1 MKTDNITYI
10 ILFTLI
16 PTLAP
21 ALLVFSGK
29 NPKSFQ
35 YNFIYLFV
43 TILVNVL
50 IILAGYYYYKL
61 FCTDVDHKDES
72 KNFDKTSNIFKR
84 IIEPGF
90 DTLFLTIIL
99 INVELVLK
107 YISSFLNPKSIL
119 RKIVNI
125 FFGTYISLMI
135 TIFTSVFLTLFLVE
149 HQTTCNYSNVQIVI
163 NPNSNQSEGF
173 ICPPNTQKA
182 NIIQKLDDN
191 KAMLQTLKINY
202 RKKQQPF
209 LNVKTK
215 LPSNKDY
222 KLNDSLCVPI
232 DEVIRL
238 SAT

>member
-1 MKTDNITYI
+1 MKTDYITYI
-10 ILFTLI
+10 ILFTLA

-21 ALLVFSGK
+21 ALLIFSGK
-29 NPKSFQ
+29 NPKGFQ
-35 YNFIYLFV
+35 YNFIYLLV
-43 TILVNVL
+43 AILVNVL
-50 IILAGYYYYKL
+50 IILAGYFYYKL
-61 FCTDVDHKDES
+61 FCTDVDDKDES
-72 KNFDKTSNIFKR
+72 KNFDNTNNIFKR

-90 DTLFLTIIL
+90 DTLFLTIVL
-99 INVELVLK
+99 INVELFIK
-107 YISSFLNPKSIL
+107 YISLFLNPKRIL

-125 FFGTYISLMI
+125 LFGSYISLMI

-149 HQTTCNYSNVQIVI
+149 HQTTCNYSNVQVVV

-173 ICPPNTQKA
+173 VCPPNTQKA

-202 RKKQQPF
+202 KNQEQPF

-215 LPSNKDY
+215 LPSNKEY
-222 KLNDSLCVPI
+222 KLNESLCVPI